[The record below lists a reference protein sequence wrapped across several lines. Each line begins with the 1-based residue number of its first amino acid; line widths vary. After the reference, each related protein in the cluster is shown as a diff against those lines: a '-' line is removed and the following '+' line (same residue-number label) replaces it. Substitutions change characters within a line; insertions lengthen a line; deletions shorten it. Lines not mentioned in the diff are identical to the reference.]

1 MRARWIHAV
10 LVALLCVTT
19 VTFAEDSAPS
29 WPTADGILERLRR
42 TLDWYQHARLA
53 MQNARDA
60 SVILAAREEEQT
72 ITRVVQRVFE
82 AARAQATLVEQ
93 TRSAGAAPGTA
104 STPGARRAERRAKLE
119 AAIRDGAREVDR
131 LRERASGASGERRAA
146 LERERTAAANRLALD
161 RLRLE
166 LLTSL
171 QNAEAAID
179 SGDAD
184 LVQQVQALQETVPEV
199 FATAATPPAPA
210 RVVAAPVTAGAR
222 PAAEPA
228 PASGTWSSINRLL
241 ALQRARRTLG
251 QFATI
256 TTELGAEVDA
266 DAERGR
272 AALRELSRRLRAVA
286 TNPAASEA
294 LTEDDF
300 RRELEKIKGLGAALV
315 PMRAESALLK
325 RVASDV
331 RAWQRG
337 IDRESRK
344 TMQHILFGL
353 VGLVIGLGA
362 IAVGA
367 FAWRVAV
374 NRYVTDPYRR
384 RLLLRARTIAAAVAV
399 ALVLVFHFTSELT
412 ALVTALGFAAA
423 GIAFALQNVI
433 LSMAGYFS
441 MVAPN
446 GIRVGDR
453 VSLQGPFGYVHGEVI
468 EIGLVRLRLRE
479 LTADRLEP
487 TGRLVVFP
495 NSVVFTGSFFKLPS
509 SPARAA

>member
-1 MRARWIHAV
+1 MRTRRIHIV
-10 LVALLCVTT
+10 LVLLLAVAPAA
-19 VTFAEDSAPS
+19 FAEDSAPT
-29 WPTADGILERLRR
+29 WPTSDGILDRLRR
-42 TLDWYQHARLA
+42 TLDWYQQARLA
-53 MQNARDA
+53 IQSAREA
-60 SVILAAREEEQT
+60 SVIIAAREEEQT
-72 ITRVVQRVFE
+72 IMRVVQRGFE
-82 AARAQATLVEQ
+82 ATRAQATVVEQ
-93 TRSAGAAPGTA
+93 ATSTNPAPVTA
-104 STPGARRAERRAKLE
+104 STPAGRRAERRTKLE
-119 AAIRDGAREVDR
+119 AAIRDGAREVER
-131 LRERASGASGERRAA
+131 LRERVSSASGERRAA
-146 LERERTAAANRLALD
+146 LERERAAAANRLALD

-166 LLTSL
+166 LMTSL
-171 QNAEAAID
+171 QNAEAAVD

-184 LVQQVQALQETVPEV
+184 LVQQIQALQETVPEV
-199 FATAATPPAPA
+199 FAPAPGTSTPSRVVTATPSTVT
-210 RVVAAPVTAGAR
+210 RAAV
-222 PAAEPA
+222 EPA
-228 PASGTWSSINRLL
+228 PESGTWGAMNRLL
-241 ALQRARRTLG
+241 GLQRARRTLG
-251 QFATI
+251 QFATS
-256 TTELGAEVDA
+256 TAELAAEVDSE
-266 DAERGR
+266 AERGR
-272 AALRELSRRLRAVA
+272 EALRELSRRLRSVA
-286 TNPAASEA
+286 TNPAAANS

-300 RRELEKIKGLGAALV
+300 RRELEKIKALGAALV
-315 PMRAESALLK
+315 PLRAESALLK
-325 RVASDV
+325 RTAADV
-331 RAWQRG
+331 RVWQRG

-344 TMQHILFGL
+344 TIQQLVLGL
-353 VGLVIGLGA
+353 AGLVIGLGA

-374 NRYVTDPYRR
+374 HRYVKDPYRQ
-384 RLLLRARTIAAAVAV
+384 RLLLRARTIAAAVAI

-433 LSMAGYFS
+433 LSVAGYFS

-509 SPARAA
+509 SSAKAA